1 MGGDVSANSN
11 PSERLGQEA
20 GRPDELLG
28 QPAAPVASID
38 DLNRYRADVWE
49 SDEELEAFLVH
60 VRSSR
65 NADLA

>member
-1 MGGDVSANSN
+1 MLGDVSANSN

-28 QPAAPVASID
+28 QPAAPVTSID
-38 DLNRYRADVWE
+38 DLSRYQADLWE
-49 SDEELEAFLVH
+49 SDEELEAFLAH